1 MRGIFIYPIQYN
13 TTYTYVLVSNTV
25 HILHTS
31 VEVMQ
36 QERFSRELYL
46 RLQIDRW

>member
-25 HILHTS
+25 LILHTS

-46 RLQIDRW
+46 RLSD